1 MIYIHK
7 KEVVI
12 FFSKVSLKLGLSQKR
27 GVMCEYDS
35 PVSTDSKDSAVQITA
50 GKQLN
55 AHTNGGYCTPYLLH
69 LT

>member
-1 MIYIHK
+1 MIYIFK
-7 KEVVI
+7 KSCH
-12 FFSKVSLKLGLSQKR
+12 FFKGQLEMMFKPQKQR
-27 GVMCEYDS
+27 GVCENDS
-35 PVSTDSKDSAVQITA
+35 PVSTDLKDSAVQITA